1 MLTQSCP
8 KRYNEIKERGVTMRK
23 WFVWLVVVVL
33 LFTISGCG
41 IETGEVPS
49 ETETVCP
56 TTEATELP
64 IQALDSIEYW
74 EIVQDEI
81 LSMLKEH
88 NLYLSATTHGYPC
101 KQFHVEPGI
110 ATDDGKVVAS
120 GLSQE
125 EYEKVFE
132 SVKVELH
139 IILDKHKL
147 AKPKTALHGCYS
159 MVDIF
164 FNNWFVDE
172 NKIYDNVDSRKV
184 ASYGLDL
191 LEYYYDY
198 EKNAYIIRDGFF
210 PDVWSKYPVYMP

>member
-1 MLTQSCP
+1 MKKLLT
-8 KRYNEIKERGVTMRK
+8 IG
-23 WFVWLVVVVL
+23 LAVL
-33 LFTISGCG
+33 LMLCSIVLSGCSDKKYQV
-41 IETGEVPS
+41 T
-49 ETETVCP
+49 
-56 TTEATELP
+56 
-64 IQALDSIEYW
+64 
-74 EIVQDEI
+74 
-81 LSMLKEH
+81 
-88 NLYLSATTHGYPC
+88 
-101 KQFHVEPGI
+101 
-110 ATDDGKVVAS
+110 
-120 GLSQE
+120 QE

-132 SVKVELH
+132 SVKVDLH